1 MKKKIISKLFFTRIC
16 AYSLALVMAGT
27 LIPVYPVMAKTTQEE
42 QAQDDADGQMETIQ
56 ISSAKDLEELAEN
69 CHIDE

>member
-42 QAQDDADGQMETIQ
+42 QTQDDADGQMDRYHLSKIWKNWQRTAI
-56 ISSAKDLEELAEN
+56 
-69 CHIDE
+69 